1 MTSAPEASLASFP
14 TVSPATSALETGIA
28 SSRCLSWGSEGLWWR
43 VGTAHGDVFLS
54 QDLAVRSKAL
64 AERALE
70 IQNTGLTGA
79 YEKFFR
85 NLEVKLAQA
94 QGIVN
99 ARNATASAVT
109 VLMELMEELRYQ
121 FYQA

>member
-1 MTSAPEASLASFP
+1 M
-14 TVSPATSALETGIA
+14 
-28 SSRCLSWGSEGLWWR
+28 
-43 VGTAHGDVFLS
+43 
-54 QDLAVRSKAL
+54 RSKAL

>member
-1 MTSAPEASLASFP
+1 MWCTP
-14 TVSPATSALETGIA
+14 
-28 SSRCLSWGSEGLWWR
+28 
-43 VGTAHGDVFLS
+43 
-54 QDLAVRSKAL
+54 QDLAARTKAL
-64 AERALE
+64 AERATD

-85 NLEVKLAQA
+85 NLEGKLAQA

-109 VLMELMEELRYQ
+109 VLMELIEDLRYEFIWDLIFKILLSFICSICFSLSNVICMEQ
-121 FYQA
+121 FNECS

>member
-1 MTSAPEASLASFP
+1 MVTWCPP
-14 TVSPATSALETGIA
+14 
-28 SSRCLSWGSEGLWWR
+28 
-43 VGTAHGDVFLS
+43 

-64 AERALE
+64 AERASE

-85 NLEVKLAQA
+85 NLEGKLAQA

-109 VLMELMEELRYQ
+109 GLMELIEDLRY
-121 FYQA
+121 

>member
-1 MTSAPEASLASFP
+1 MEACPLLMVTWCP
-14 TVSPATSALETGIA
+14 L
-28 SSRCLSWGSEGLWWR
+28 
-43 VGTAHGDVFLS
+43 
-54 QDLAVRSKAL
+54 QDLAVRSRAL
-64 AERALE
+64 AERASD

-85 NLEVKLAQA
+85 NLEAKLAQA

-109 VLMELMEELRYQ
+109 VLMELIEDLRYQ
-121 FYQA
+121 SSC